1 MLLVW
6 PTVKSCQSVLA
17 IFSGMS
23 NRTAQQKRRRTGV
36 ASRGTQPSPVV
47 PARTQAIVRRF
58 SERLR
63 PWIAGVLAADST
75 GKLGH
80 LAEACPGVL
89 IFAYALL
96 SHERARTATAGYLLL
111 RDAIVGF
118 PVDELLVAALER
130 WADGAQHLVAGWRRA
145 GYPGRG
151 IWHGVSEANGPA
163 RKRLLRAQSLL
174 ICHAG
179 AQVDEHSLWLPPP
192 MAFSVEDI
200 PTNPR
205 DNASWF
211 IVVKL
216 HSSMAV
222 VDGLVS
228 ARARGL
234 AAFVSRNALVVERSS
249 MGSERRWQHRA
260 LLDYA
265 KVTGD
270 YPCRSTLASRYLDSA
285 EAWHRGLAKTVSV
298 NQRKMPT

>member
-1 MLLVW
+1 M
-6 PTVKSCQSVLA
+6 VKLCQSMLA
-17 IFSGMS
+17 TFECMRD
-23 NRTAQQKRRRTGV
+23 RTTEQKRRRAGV
-36 ASRGTQPSPVV
+36 ESMGTQPI
-47 PARTQAIVRRF
+47 PAVSARIQANVRRF
-58 SERLR
+58 SDRLR
-63 PWIAGVLAADST
+63 PWVAGVLAADST
-75 GKLGH
+75 GKLGQ
-80 LAEACPGVL
+80 LAEACPGSL

-111 RDAIVGF
+111 RDAIVGC
-118 PVDELLVAALER
+118 PVDELLVVALER
-130 WADGAQHLVAGWRRA
+130 WADGAQHMVVGWRRA

-151 IWHGVSEANGPA
+151 IWHGVAAANGPA
-163 RKRLLRAQSLL
+163 RKRLLRAQGRL

-222 VDGLVS
+222 VDGPVS
-228 ARARGL
+228 PRARGL

-249 MGSERRWQHRA
+249 MGSERRWQHRS

-270 YPCRSTLASRYLDSA
+270 YPCRSTPASRYLDRA